1 MTKLMTF
8 DSNSKIYPSVSLV
21 LVEAQ
26 RDQIRNAQNAAANT
40 RRPAGKFHNC
50 ALPVISCAVDQTI
63 GISKRK
69 ENQTPKASPRKKKN
83 FYENGRY
90 RKWREKASDG
100 YITRALILIH
110 SDNFH
115 TLFDFFENKKNIFFF
130 FLSDANSTPAPT
142 IVDDDSFE
150 KELCKSKEAGEW
162 FRLQA
167 GEGDNCRDVIQ
178 CTSSVSLRTSSVLH
192 ISYL

>member
-1 MTKLMTF
+1 MQWIKRLEYQRER
-8 DSNSKIYPSVSLV
+8 KI
-21 LVEAQ
+21 
-26 RDQIRNAQNAAANT
+26 RR
-40 RRPAGKFHNC
+40 RRPRH
-50 ALPVISCAVDQTI
+50 
-63 GISKRK
+63 
-69 ENQTPKASPRKKKN
+69 EKKKN

-115 TLFDFFENKKNIFFF
+115 TLFDFFENKNIFFF

-178 CTSSVSLRTSSVLH
+178 CTSSVSLGTSSVLH

>member
-1 MTKLMTF
+1 MTKLTTF

-115 TLFDFFENKKNIFFF
+115 TLFDFFENKKHFFSSSF
-130 FLSDANSTPAPT
+130 HQTPTVRRRRRLSTTTVSKRNCANPKRPANGSVFKPA
-142 IVDDDSFE
+142 
-150 KELCKSKEAGEW
+150 KETTA
-162 FRLQA
+162 A
-167 GEGDNCRDVIQ
+167 
-178 CTSSVSLRTSSVLH
+178 TSSNAH
-192 ISYL
+192 PP